1 MIRFFAIIV
10 VLWGGIANAQTPAEA
25 AIAAADRLTQAG
37 NTLAKAQGARNRVT
51 ALTQTVRAYEDGL
64 IAMRDGL
71 RRAAIRQ
78 TTLETALA
86 TKSEKVGR
94 LLGVLQTMGRAPA
107 PLLLLHPSGPTGTA
121 RSGMMVAEV
130 APALQ
135 AEVDLLRTEL
145 EEIALL
151 RTLQESAASTLQDGL
166 NGVQSAR
173 SALSMAISER
183 TDLPLRFVE
192 NPIQTALLLASTETL
207 TGFASGLSD
216 SFVRD
221 TVPVDA
227 TTQKGNLSLP
237 VQGQVIRQFNAPDAA
252 GIRRPGVIL
261 AARPRALVTT
271 PAAATILFRGPL
283 LDYGNVIIL
292 EPAADVLFVIAGL
305 QEVFGEAGQVI
316 PQGSPIGLLG
326 GDAPDANAIL
336 TQREVDFGGVASQTL
351 YLEVREGQSSVNP
364 TDWFVL
370 NDR

>member
-1 MIRFFAIIV
+1 MIRFFTIIV
-10 VLWGGIANAQTPAEA
+10 VLWAGIANAQTPAEA
-25 AIAAADRLTQAG
+25 AIAAAERLTQAG
-37 NTLAKAQGARNRVT
+37 NTLADAQGGRNRVA

-78 TTLETALA
+78 STLEKALA
-86 TKSEKVGR
+86 AKSEEVSR

-121 RSGMMVAEV
+121 RSGMMVADV

-135 AEVDLLRTEL
+135 AEAMKLRSEL
-145 EEIALL
+145 EEITLL

-166 NGVQSAR
+166 DGVQSAR
-173 SALSMAISER
+173 SALSIAISER

-192 NPIQTALLLASTETL
+192 DPIQTALLLASTETL
-207 TGFASGLSD
+207 TGFATGLSD
-216 SFVRD
+216 SFVSD
-221 TVPVDA
+221 AAPVDA
-227 TTQKGNLSLP
+227 RTQKGNLPLP
-237 VQGQVIRQFNAPDAA
+237 VQSQLLRQFNAPDAA

-261 AARPRALVTT
+261 AARPRALVIA

-305 QEVFGEAGQVI
+305 TEVFGEAGQVI

-326 GDAPDANAIL
+326 GDAPNANAIL
-336 TQREVDFGGVASQTL
+336 TQREVDSGGVASQTL
-351 YLEVREGQSSVNP
+351 YLEVREGQSPVNP
-364 TDWFVL
+364 SDWFAL
-370 NDR
+370 DDR